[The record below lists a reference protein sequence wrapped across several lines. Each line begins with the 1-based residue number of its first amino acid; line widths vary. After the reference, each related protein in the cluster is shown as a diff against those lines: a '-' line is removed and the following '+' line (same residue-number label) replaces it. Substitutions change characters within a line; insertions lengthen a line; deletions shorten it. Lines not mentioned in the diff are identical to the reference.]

1 MPGGSHPDPMVRPI
15 IEMDSSIR
23 TLYEEGKID
32 ARAALDKAIDKEL
45 FKDLLDEREDSVG

>member
-1 MPGGSHPDPMVRPI
+1 MPGGSHPDPMVRPM
-15 IEMDSSIR
+15 IEMDASIR